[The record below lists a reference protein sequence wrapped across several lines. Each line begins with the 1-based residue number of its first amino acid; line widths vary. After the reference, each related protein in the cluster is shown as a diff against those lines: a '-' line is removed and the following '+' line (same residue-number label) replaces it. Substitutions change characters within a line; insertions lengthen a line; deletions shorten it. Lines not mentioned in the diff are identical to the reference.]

1 MCSIRGKAGGSRVLT
16 TAVPLPVRCGPGT
29 AASPCQA
36 AVPVLPPWINLC
48 LWCVL
53 RAAHCPS
60 HRAPATQCAN
70 PFLSV
75 PPTSPRVNG
84 NRRWA
89 AEMPVNK
96 AQLLR
101 GEGQRTKMRT
111 SLCSARLLLLP
122 PAPAQGW
129 KLLLDSPFLLLKV
142 SPFTQALFVFQWI
155 CQRLSSPPDQ
165 WLGVPWMQIVLFWV
179 FLRWTHKGSC

>member
-1 MCSIRGKAGGSRVLT
+1 MCSIRCKAGGSRVLI
-16 TAVPLPVRCGPGT
+16 TAVPLPVCCGSGKAHARLLSP
-29 AASPCQA
+29 ASPVDKS
-36 AVPVLPPWINLC
+36 VPVVYPESS
-48 LWCVL
+48 
-53 RAAHCPS
+53 S
-60 HRAPATQCAN
+60 HQAPTTQCAS

-122 PAPAQGW
+122 PAPAPGW

-142 SPFTQALFVFQWI
+142 SPFIQALFVFQWI
-155 CQRLSSPPDQ
+155 CQRLSFLPDQ
-165 WLGVPWMQIVLFWV
+165 WLRVPWMQIVLFWV
-179 FLRWTHKGSC
+179 FLRWGHTGSC

>member
-1 MCSIRGKAGGSRVLT
+1 MCSIRGKAGGSRVLI
-16 TAVPLPVRCGPGT
+16 TAVPLPACCGPGK
-29 AASPCQA
+29 AANPCQA
-36 AVPVLPPWINLC
+36 AVPMLPPGINLC
-48 LWCVL
+48 QMCIL

-60 HRAPATQCAN
+60 RRAPSTQRAN

-101 GEGQRTKMRT
+101 GRRSKDKNENK
-111 SLCSARLLLLP
+111 SVHS
-122 PAPAQGW
+122 PAAAAATCPGPRMEIA
-129 KLLLDSPFLLLKV
+129 
-142 SPFTQALFVFQWI
+142 A
-155 CQRLSSPPDQ
+155 
-165 WLGVPWMQIVLFWV
+165 
-179 FLRWTHKGSC
+179 